1 MTIAFRNARH
11 RTINATTSLVVAAA
25 LLSALGIPASIGTA
39 SAQSDTSMSTEV
51 QTAYSASYPEPSASS
66 DSSFNVQS
74 QYHLYKPG
82 DTVQVKGKM
91 SSEMKEETEAESV
104 DINIADAS
112 GEIVATQS
120 ASVNSEGEYTA
131 SLSIPSDVE
140 EGEYSADAKIE
151 VDASLLGL
159 LSAEIVA
166 NLESSSEFVVGS
178 SNSFEVETEEG
189 DQFDVEITSNS
200 NVGAVALSQAEKKL
214 SFAVE
219 GETGTT
225 GVTQVTITK
234 AMLSGEM
241 MVLIDGQ
248 IVTAASNDV
257 IVKSNTNTDV
267 TFEINYSHSEHNI
280 EVSGTNVV
288 PEFPISVMIMAV
300 AIGSILGLSIAAG
313 KTRSLGGAWH

>member
-1 MTIAFRNARH
+1 MTIALRNAGCK
-11 RTINATTSLVVAAA
+11 TINATMSLVVSAA
-25 LLSALGIPASIGTA
+25 LMSALGIPAIGTA
-39 SAQSDTSMSTEV
+39 SAQSNTSMSTEV
-51 QTAYSASYPEPSASS
+51 QTAYSASYPEPSANS

-82 DTVQVKGKM
+82 DTVQIKGKM
-91 SSEMKEETEAESV
+91 SSEMREETEAESV

-120 ASVNSEGEYTA
+120 ASVDAEGEYTA
-131 SLSIPSDVE
+131 SLSIPSDAE
-140 EGEYSADAKIE
+140 EGEYTADAKIE

-159 LSAEIVA
+159 ISAQIVA

-178 SNSFEVETEEG
+178 SSSFEVKTDEG
-189 DQFDVEITSNS
+189 DQFDIEITSNS
-200 NVGAVALSQAEKKL
+200 NVGAVQLMQAEKKV
-214 SFAVE
+214 SFTVE

-225 GVTQVTITK
+225 GVTQVTIPK

-248 IVTAASNDV
+248 VVTRGSNDV
-257 IVKSNTNTDV
+257 IVKSNTNTHI
-267 TFEINYSHSEHNI
+267 TFEINYSHSERTI

-288 PEFPISVMIMAV
+288 PEFPISIVIMAV
-300 AIGSILGLSIAAG
+300 AICSILGLSIAARR
-313 KTRSLGGAWH
+313 TRGFQGFWH

>member
-1 MTIAFRNARH
+1 MTIALRNTLRK
-11 RTINATTSLVVAAA
+11 TTNATISLVVSAA
-25 LLSALGIPASIGTA
+25 LLSALGISASIGTA
-39 SAQSDTSMSTEV
+39 SAQSNTSMSTEV
-51 QTAYSASYPEPSASS
+51 RTAYSASYPEPSA
-66 DSSFNVQS
+66 SSFNVQS

-82 DTVQVKGKM
+82 DTVQIKGKM
-91 SSEMKEETEAESV
+91 SSEMREETEAESV

-120 ASVNSEGEYTA
+120 ASVSAEGEYTA
-131 SLSIPSDVE
+131 SLSIPSDAE
-140 EGEYSADAKIE
+140 EGEYSADAIIE

-178 SNSFEVETEEG
+178 SNSFEVETDG
-189 DQFDVEITSNS
+189 DQFDIEITSNS
-200 NVGAVALSQAEKKL
+200 NVGAVQLVQAEKKV
-214 SFAVE
+214 SFTVE

-225 GVTQVTITK
+225 GVTQVTIPK

-248 IVTAASNDV
+248 VVTAASNDV
-257 IVKSNTNTDV
+257 IVKSNTNTDI
-267 TFEINYSHSEHNI
+267 TFEINYSHSEHNV

-288 PEFPISVMIMAV
+288 PEFPISIVIMAV
-300 AIGSILGLSIAAG
+300 AMGSILGLSIAARRRG
-313 KTRSLGGAWH
+313 LAGFWH

>member
-1 MTIAFRNARH
+1 MTIALRNAGCK
-11 RTINATTSLVVAAA
+11 TINATMSLVVSAA
-25 LLSALGIPASIGTA
+25 LMSALGIPAIGTA
-39 SAQSDTSMSTEV
+39 SAQSNTSMSTEV
-51 QTAYSASYPEPSASS
+51 QTAYSASYPEPSANS

-82 DTVQVKGKM
+82 DTVQIKGKM
-91 SSEMKEETEAESV
+91 SSEMREETEAESV

-120 ASVNSEGEYTA
+120 ASVDAEGEYTA
-131 SLSIPSDVE
+131 SLSIPSDAE
-140 EGEYSADAKIE
+140 EGEYTADAKIE

-159 LSAEIVA
+159 ISAQIVA

-178 SNSFEVETEEG
+178 SSSFEVKTDEG
-189 DQFDVEITSNS
+189 DQFDIEITSNS
-200 NVGAVALSQAEKKL
+200 NVGAVQLMQAEKKV
-214 SFAVE
+214 SFTVE

-225 GVTQVTITK
+225 GVTQVTIPK

-248 IVTAASNDV
+248 VVTRGSNDV
-257 IVKSNTNTDV
+257 IVKSNTNTHI
-267 TFEINYSHSEHNI
+267 TFEINYSHSERTI

-288 PEFPISVMIMAV
+288 PEFPISIVIMAV
-300 AIGSILGLSIAAG
+300 AICSILGLSIAARR
-313 KTRSLGGAWH
+313 TRGLQGFWH